1 MKKIINTSESF
12 VYDMCHG
19 LALAHPDLEFVEK
32 FKIVKKK
39 AIDGDKVSLITG
51 GGSGHEPAHAG
62 FVGKGMLDAAVCG
75 DVFASPSQVQVY
87 NAIKQCATDKGVLL
101 IVKNYS
107 GDCMNFNNAM
117 GDAIED
123 GIKVDAVYVNDDIAV
138 KDSLYTVGRRGV
150 AGTILVHKCAGA
162 AAEMGLELEQVK
174 AVANKVIKNV
184 RSFGFAFT
192 SCTVPAAGHPTFEI
206 GDDEMEFGVGIH
218 GEPGR
223 RREKIDYSS
232 GKFSDTLA
240 ARIVKDLMED
250 LELKKGEEVVL
261 LINGFGATP
270 LQELYVLNNSTTKAL
285 EGAGVKIHRTMV
297 GNYMTSIDM
306 AGASITL
313 LRVDEDLK
321 KYVDYP
327 VNTPALTWGATLN
340 PQAEAAVEAIQ
351 ALAKALGVS
360 SLVST
365 PSVAKK
371 TATTAATKEEETK
384 TAVYEV
390 EGTPVIGETINTAAF
405 VKIVDKMADVIIE
418 NEVPFC
424 EADKMGD
431 GDFGMSIAKGFRQ
444 LKADWPTLRKGDI
457 GEFLVSCSDIIKE
470 YCGGASGP
478 IWGSAFKYAGRA
490 MLGKKEISLTD
501 LALLFT
507 EANRG
512 VFETGKRS
520 FGKGAEIGD
529 KTLVDALKPCAMALT
544 KAAEEGKSLQE
555 GIDLGARAAHDG
567 AEATKSHAATLGR
580 AGTVGER
587 SIGYPD
593 AGAHGLDVI
602 FNELAKFIKE
612 NFKA

>member
-1 MKKIINTSESF
+1 MKKIMNTPETF

-19 LALAHPDLEFVEK
+19 LAAAHPELEFVEK
-32 FKIVKKK
+32 YKVVKKK
-39 AIDGDKVSLITG
+39 DINDAKVSLISG

-87 NAIKQCATDKGVLL
+87 NAIKKCATDKGVLL
-101 IVKNYS
+101 IIKNYS

-117 GDAIED
+117 ADAQDD

-150 AGTILVHKCAGA
+150 AGTVLVHKCAGA
-162 AAEMGLELEQVK
+162 AAEQGKELEEVK
-174 AVANKVIKNV
+174 AVANKVIENV

-223 RREKIDYSS
+223 FREKIDYSTGTFCDDLS
-232 GKFSDTLA
+232 R
-240 ARIVKDLMED
+240 RILTDLEED
-250 LELKKGEEVVL
+250 LALKKGEDVVL
-261 LINGFGATP
+261 LINGFGGTP
-270 LQELYVLNNSTTKAL
+270 LQELYILNNSVTKAL
-285 EGAGVKIHRTMV
+285 KADGINIHRTIV
-297 GNYMTSIDM
+297 GNFMTSIDM
-306 AGASITL
+306 AGASISV
-313 LRVDEDLK
+313 LRVDNELK
-321 KYVDYP
+321 ALIDYP
-327 VNTPALTWGATLN
+327 VSTPALTWGAAMSE
-340 PQAEAAVEAIQ
+340 QAEAALEAVQ
-351 ALAKALGVS
+351 AIGRALGYAPVE
-360 SLVST
+360 T
-365 PSVAKK
+365 AHKAAAKK
-371 TATTAATKEEETK
+371 AAAADENEDN
-384 TAVYEV
+384 AVYEV
-390 EGTPVIGETINTAAF
+390 EGTPQVGETINTAAF
-405 VKIVDKMADVIIE
+405 VQIVDKMADVIIE

-431 GDFGMSIAKGFRQ
+431 GDFGMSIAKGFKQ
-444 LKADWPTLRKGDI
+444 LKADWATRKKGDI
-457 GEFLVSCSDIIKE
+457 GQFLVSCSEIIKE

-478 IWGSAFKYAGRA
+478 IWGSAFKYAGKA
-490 MLGKKEISLTD
+490 MLGKKEVNLAD
-501 LALLFT
+501 VALLFT

-512 VFETGKRS
+512 VYETGKKS

-544 KAAEEGKSLQE
+544 KAAEEGKTLQE
-555 GIDLGARAAHDG
+555 GLDLGAKAAHDG
-567 AEATKSHAATLGR
+567 AEATKTHVATLGR

-602 FNELAKFIKE
+602 FNELAAYIAKM
-612 NFKA
+612 

>member
-1 MKKIINTSESF
+1 MKKIMNTPETF

-19 LALAHPDLEFVEK
+19 LAAAHPELEFVEK
-32 FKIVKKK
+32 YKVVKKK
-39 AIDGDKVSLITG
+39 DINDAKVSLISG

-87 NAIKQCATDKGVLL
+87 NAIKKCATDKGVLL
-101 IVKNYS
+101 IIKNYS

-117 GDAIED
+117 ADAQDD

-150 AGTILVHKCAGA
+150 AGTVLVHKCAGA
-162 AAEMGLELEQVK
+162 AAEQGKELEEVK
-174 AVANKVIKNV
+174 AVANKVIENV

-223 RREKIDYSS
+223 FREKIDYSTGTFCDDLS
-232 GKFSDTLA
+232 R
-240 ARIVKDLMED
+240 RILTDLEED
-250 LELKKGEEVVL
+250 LALKKGEDVVL
-261 LINGFGATP
+261 LINGFGGTP
-270 LQELYVLNNSTTKAL
+270 LQELYILNNSVTKAL
-285 EGAGVKIHRTMV
+285 KADGINIHRTIV
-297 GNYMTSIDM
+297 GNFMTSIDM
-306 AGASITL
+306 AGASISV
-313 LRVDEDLK
+313 LRVDNELK
-321 KYVDYP
+321 ALIDYP
-327 VNTPALTWGATLN
+327 VSTPALTWGAAMSE
-340 PQAEAAVEAIQ
+340 QAEAALEAVQ
-351 ALAKALGVS
+351 AIGRALGYAPVE
-360 SLVST
+360 T
-365 PSVAKK
+365 AHKAVAKK
-371 TATTAATKEEETK
+371 AVATDENEDN
-384 TAVYEV
+384 AVYEV
-390 EGTPVIGETINTAAF
+390 EGTPQVGETINTAAF
-405 VKIVDKMADVIIE
+405 VQIVDKMADVIIE

-431 GDFGMSIAKGFRQ
+431 GDFGMSIAKGFKQ
-444 LKADWPTLRKGDI
+444 LKADWATRKKGDI
-457 GEFLVSCSDIIKE
+457 GQFLVSCSEIIKE

-478 IWGSAFKYAGRA
+478 IWGSAFKYAGKA
-490 MLGKKEISLTD
+490 MLGKKEVNLAD
-501 LALLFT
+501 VALLFT

-512 VFETGKRS
+512 VYETGKKS

-544 KAAEEGKSLQE
+544 KAAEEGKTLQE
-555 GIDLGARAAHDG
+555 GLNLGAKAAHDG
-567 AEATKSHAATLGR
+567 AEATKTHVATLGR

-602 FNELAKFIKE
+602 FNELAKYIAKM
-612 NFKA
+612 